1 METTTHQDKNM
12 KNKIMQRAA
21 ASFMKYGFRSVSM
34 DDIARDMGISK
45 KTLYQY
51 FENKEDLILQT
62 VNAHIEEEKCHG
74 EEIIKNAQNALQCF
88 LLLVKQDI
96 KEFKEISPSAIY
108 DLKKY
113 YSEAWSIIQDLQRGH
128 GVRMILENL
137 QRGIAEGLYR
147 TDFNPEIVARM
158 HVGGINGIFDEDLF
172 PRKNFQFDQV
182 FIEYIY
188 NFLRGIVS
196 EKGLAKLQEYLVE
209 MKKEKESL

>member
-1 METTTHQDKNM
+1 M

-34 DDIARDMGISK
+34 DDIARELGISK

-74 EEIIKNAQNALQCF
+74 EEIIKIAQNALQAF
-88 LLLVKQDI
+88 LLMVKQDI
-96 KEFKEISPSAIY
+96 KEFREISPSAIY

-113 YSEAWSIIQDLQRGH
+113 YSEAWNVIQDLQRGH
-128 GVRMILENL
+128 GVQMILDNL
-137 QRGIAEGLYR
+137 KRGIAEGLYR

-158 HVGGINGIFDEDLF
+158 HVGGMNGIFDEELF
-172 PRKNFQFDQV
+172 PRKTFQFDQV

-188 NFLRGIVS
+188 NFLRGIAS
-196 EKGLAKLQEYLVE
+196 EEGMKKLQEYLAE
-209 MKKEKESL
+209 MKKEKESFL